1 MLGESLLN
9 QMLLGFATLYN
20 ETSKVLYTDKLLSKN
35 QFIDIQII
43 TDQNFVKSLD
53 SLLRYFLW
61 QNKCT
66 ILKNNNIEDRKLL
79 NCDGYLMMDIDDNV
93 LRSI

>member
-20 ETSKVLYTDKLLSKN
+20 ETLIVLYTDKLLSKN